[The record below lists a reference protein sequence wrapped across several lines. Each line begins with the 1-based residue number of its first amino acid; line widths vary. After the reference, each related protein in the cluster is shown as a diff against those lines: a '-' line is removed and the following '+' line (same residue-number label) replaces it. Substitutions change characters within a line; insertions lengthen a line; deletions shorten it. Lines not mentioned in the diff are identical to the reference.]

1 MGDAKGVNA
10 AAGDPHAAIRYDPLV
25 GGEAVPIDLRVARIG
40 SRSIAFV
47 IDLLV
52 ELVAAGILAAIIGG
66 IGLESAATAALD
78 LASFVLVFFGYP
90 TVLETVWGGR
100 TLGKAAMGLRATR
113 DDGGPLRFRHALV
126 RALTRYLV
134 DGLPPTFGLI
144 GVISMLASSRGK
156 RVGDLLAGTLVL
168 QARVPHLA
176 GYVTPMPPPL
186 AGWATTLD
194 LTRFPDALA
203 LQCRQFLGRAHQLS
217 PDARERLGASLVN
230 AVQSSVT
237 PPPPL
242 GTPGWAYIS
251 AVLAERR
258 RREEMRLRPAFP
270 PPGYAPIARH
280 FAPPPMAPNMSNPAP
295 IEPQISQPG
304 HPNGGFAPPS

>member
-1 MGDAKGVNA
+1 MNA
-10 AAGDPHAAIRYDPLV
+10 APGDPYGGIRYDPLI

-47 IDLLV
+47 IDLVV
-52 ELVAAGILAAIIGG
+52 EFVAAGFLLG
-66 IGLESAATAALD
+66 IVSNLGLESAAIAALD
-78 LASFVLVFFGYP
+78 VGLLVLVFIGYP
-90 TVLETVWGGR
+90 AVLETAWNGK

-134 DGLPPTFGLI
+134 DGLPPVLGLP
-144 GVISMLASSRGK
+144 GVVSMLVSNRGK
-156 RVGDLLAGTLVL
+156 RIGDVLAGTLVL

-176 GYVTPMPPPL
+176 GFVSPMPPPL

-194 LTRFPDALA
+194 LTRLSDALA
-203 LQCRQFLGRAHQLS
+203 LQCRQFLGRVNQLS
-217 PDARERLGASLVN
+217 PDARERLGASLVA

-258 RREEMRLRPAFP
+258 RREEMRRQPMP
-270 PPGYAPIARH
+270 PPGYAAVPHLAYSPMPIAGQT
-280 FAPPPMAPNMSNPAP
+280 APNLTKPDAAATQKSENNA
-295 IEPQISQPG
+295 
-304 HPNGGFAPPS
+304 PNGGFVPPG